1 MIVRKKK
8 NQSAIELVFCFD
20 FFSLKTHTTPF
31 FSTGA
36 PS

>member
-20 FFSLKTHTTPF
+20 FFPENLHNPLF
-31 FSTGA
+31 
-36 PS
+36 